1 MTCIF
6 HLSDLH
12 FGYEDRDALQWA
24 HDAICAER
32 PDHVVM
38 TGDLTMRARAVE
50 FAAALDWI
58 ESLPVPVTV
67 DLGNHDLP
75 GYHLPER
82 YLRPYK
88 RFYAFR
94 KAVEARNAGL
104 GQSGAA
110 KSEGL
115 GELAIVPLNTS
126 PPAQPRSN
134 WSNGWVSDAALER
147 CLAAIDAL
155 PSDRRV
161 LVSAH
166 HPLRETGT
174 HGTALTR
181 GGTRALEA
189 FANCGVVAV
198 LSGHVHDPFDILEP
212 IGAGPASGAVRMVG
226 AGTLSQRLR
235 KSAPSYNKLT
245 WDGEALDVELRLHT

>member
-12 FGYEDRDALQWA
+12 FGYEDRHALQWA

-38 TGDLTMRARAVE
+38 TGDLTMRARPQE
-50 FAAALDWI
+50 FGAALDWI

-94 KAVEARNAGL
+94 DAVEARNRGL
-104 GQSGAA
+104 TRGPNG
-110 KSEGL
+110 GDL
-115 GELAIVPLNTS
+115 GDLVFVPLNTS
-126 PPAQPRSN
+126 PPVQPRSN
-134 WSNGWVSDAALER
+134 WSKGWVSDAALAQ

-155 PSDRRV
+155 PQAARI

-174 HGTALTR
+174 HGTALTH

-235 KSAPSYNKLT
+235 KTAPSYNKLT
-245 WDGEALDVELRLHT
+245 WDGEALDVELRLCS